1 MTDRLRQR
9 GFTLIE
15 LLVAVALISIILSM
29 AYGSYV
35 TTTKS
40 AEVCKSRIVL
50 SEQGRRTLEHIAR
63 HIRCSYAGA
72 VSDDDENVRNGTN
85 QKVTEIKQS
94 IDYFNGNARS
104 QDGEILNLVT
114 TCGLSEDKAAKEGL
128 FEVCYRFNRRTRQI
142 AISVMRFVGETQK
155 ARKRDW
161 QVISDD
167 VESVDL
173 EFFDGEDWLR
183 QWDFA
188 DKKELP
194 RAVRIEI
201 RGCNE
206 NLQRYDYR
214 TVAYVSCRDSREVTQ
229 TETTAAAGKR

>member
-1 MTDRLRQR
+1 MNDRLRQH

-40 AEVCKSRIVL
+40 AEACKSRIAL
-50 SEQGRRTLEHIAR
+50 SEKGRRTLEHIAR

-72 VSDDDENVRNGTN
+72 VSDDDENVRNGTD

-94 IDYFNGNARS
+94 INYFNGNARS
-104 QDGEILNLVT
+104 QNGEILNLVT
-114 TCGLSEDKAAKEGL
+114 TCGLSADKAAQEGL

-155 ARKRDW
+155 ARKKDW

-173 EFFDGEDWLR
+173 EFFDGEDWSR
-183 QWDFA
+183 RWDFT
-188 DKKELP
+188 DKKKLP
-194 RAVRIEI
+194 QAVRIGI
-201 RGCNE
+201 TGCNE
-206 NLQRYDYR
+206 KFQRYEYS
-214 TVAYVSCRDSREVTQ
+214 TVAYISCRDNREVTQ
-229 TETTAAAGKR
+229 IEISVSADKR

>member
-1 MTDRLRQR
+1 MNDRLRQR

-15 LLVAVALISIILSM
+15 LLVAVTLISIILSM

-40 AEVCKSRIVL
+40 AEACKSRIAL

-72 VSDDDENVRNGTN
+72 VSDDDENARNGTD

-104 QDGEILNLVT
+104 QNGEILNLVT
-114 TCGLSEDKAAKEGL
+114 TCGLSEVGAAKEGL
-128 FEVCYRFNRRTRQI
+128 FEVCYRFNRRTRQL
-142 AISVMRFVGETQK
+142 AISVMRFSGETQK
-155 ARKRDW
+155 ARKKDW

-173 EFFDGEDWLR
+173 EFFDGEEWLHR
-183 QWDFA
+183 WDFT

-201 RGCNE
+201 SGRNE

-214 TVAYVSCRDSREVTQ
+214 TVAYINVSSASSPRI
-229 TETTAAAGKR
+229 AGKMPATRGR